1 MTARKTK
8 IKSPRE
14 LTVKIDP
21 IRGFNDILATAPDG
35 FVYPR
40 TMENFDP
47 TDGTLVPCDGFD
59 VLEEY
64 VCPTGVTVRKCYLFK
79 NYDIDEN
86 PVHKV
91 LIYCSDK
98 YLYVCP
104 FGGGTFTKLTATTFD
119 SDPAGVPYNYNGKNV
134 MIFSKSGGGICI
146 FDGTKLT
153 IVPDAP
159 EITSMCIHFE
169 RLFVT
174 TRGYRNTL
182 WFSDD
187 FNPTNWNVSLTEAGF
202 IEMDDAGGDLIKAVS
217 FGDYLYVFR
226 SFGITRISA
235 YTDQR
240 QFSAT
245 NLFISSGRIF
255 ADSVI
260 VCGDCILFMATNGLY
275 RFDGVSTQ
283 KISAGFEKRL
293 AADYVYVKGMYFNG
307 YAYIR
312 VKVYYDNVNTVQ
324 VLRLDPRTLEA
335 VLINGATL
343 SDFMIVDCDGDYQL
357 YGTSP
362 ILNNV
367 VALNTEDKLLFGN
380 PLKMIWEN
388 GESDFGVPAPK
399 TLTKFT
405 FYSKSK
411 ATVSFTVDGVKH
423 SYVVEGSDKPIVLK
437 PNLKGV
443 KFKLR
448 FDAYS
453 VDARIAAPELK
464 LEYYS

>member
-1 MTARKTK
+1 MTARKTR

-21 IRGFNDILATAPDG
+21 IRGFNDVLATTSGGYA
-35 FVYPR
+35 YAR

-47 TDGTLVPCDGFD
+47 SEGTLVPGDGLD
-59 VLEEY
+59 ALEEY

-79 NYDIDEN
+79 NYDSSGN
-86 PVHKV
+86 SVHKV

-104 FGGGTFTKLTATTFD
+104 FGGGTFTKLTATTFE
-119 SDPAGVPYNYNGKNV
+119 SDPVGVPYNFNGKNV

-153 IVPDAP
+153 IVSDAP

-174 TRGYRNTL
+174 TSGYRNTL

-187 FNPTNWNVSLTEAGF
+187 FDPTNWNVSLTEAGF
-202 IEMDDAGGDLIKAVS
+202 IEMDDAGGELIKAVS

-226 SFGITRISA
+226 AFGITKISA

-275 RFDGVSTQ
+275 RFDGVTTQ

-312 VKVYYDNVNTVQ
+312 VKVYYDGMSAVQ
-324 VLRLDPRTLEA
+324 VLRLNPRTLEA
-335 VLINGATL
+335 SLINGATL
-343 SDFMIVDCDGDYQL
+343 SDFMTIDCDDNYML

-362 ILNNV
+362 VLNCIC
-367 VALNTEDKLLFGN
+367 ALNTEDKTMFGS
-380 PLKMIWEN
+380 PLKAIWEN
-388 GESDFGVPAPK
+388 GESDFGVPVEK

-405 FYSKSK
+405 FYSASK
-411 ATVSFTVDGVKH
+411 AKVSFTVDGEKR

-448 FDAYS
+448 FEAENTN
-453 VDARIAAPELK
+453 ARIAAPELK
-464 LEYYS
+464 LEYYL

>member
-1 MTARKTK
+1 MTARKTR
-8 IKSPRE
+8 IKTPRE

-21 IRGFNDILATAPDG
+21 IRGFNDVLAPTAG
-35 FVYPR
+35 GYVYAR

-47 TDGTLVPCDGFD
+47 ADGTLVPGEGLDA
-59 VLEEY
+59 LNEY
-64 VCPTGVTVRKCYLFK
+64 VCPTGLTIRKCYLFK
-79 NYDIDEN
+79 NYNSSGN

-91 LIYCSDK
+91 LIYCTDK

-119 SDPAGVPYNYNGKNV
+119 SDPVGVLYNFNGKNV

-174 TRGYRNTL
+174 TPGYRNAL

-187 FNPTNWNVSLTEAGF
+187 FDPTNWNVSLSEAGF
-202 IEMDDAGGDLIKAVS
+202 IEMDDAGGDLIKVVS

-226 SFGITRISA
+226 TFGITRISA

-240 QFSAT
+240 QFVAT
-245 NLFISSGRIF
+245 NLFINSGRIF

-275 RFDGVSTQ
+275 RFDGVTTQ
-283 KISAGFEKRL
+283 KISTGFEKRL

-312 VKVYYDNVNTVQ
+312 VKVYYDGTASVQ
-324 VLRLDPRTLEA
+324 LLRLDPRTLEA
-335 VLINGATL
+335 VLMNGATL
-343 SDFMIVDCDGDYQL
+343 SDFMIIDCDGAYQL

-362 ILNNV
+362 IINRV
-367 VALNTEDKLLFGN
+367 CALNTEDKTMFDN

-388 GESDFGVPAPK
+388 GESDFGVPALK

-405 FYSKSK
+405 FYSKGK
-411 ATVSFTVDGVKH
+411 VKVSFTVDGVKH
-423 SYVVEGSDKPIVLK
+423 TYTVEGSDKPIVLK
-437 PNLKGV
+437 PYLKGV

-448 FDAYS
+448 FDAAA
-453 VDARIAAPELK
+453 VNARIAAPEFK
-464 LEYYS
+464 LEYYL